1 MLLVLRD
8 KSPTEAIAPAP
19 EASGAVVGH
28 REPDAGAVTVSP
40 QAVTFTG
47 WTRSRGELLRSP
59 VSGQP
64 CVHWRLRIA
73 EQVNPSLRLV
83 HEIASPEDFDL
94 AWNETPGAGEVR
106 VRVPAEAVNIQ
117 ATPVLHT
124 MGSPG
129 AVAIAR
135 HFGFAGALS
144 VEEVALRENVE
155 IVADGYVDGLDAT
168 AAPGPF
174 RGVAHEMELLGA
186 TVRVPARAVLAPVLL
201 PWALGTAAALLG
213 GVGAATWAAYR
224 FDLVPRFHGVPRGSA
239 PPSEIGPRRFQR
251 RHFSLPE

>member
-1 MLLVLRD
+1 M
-8 KSPTEAIAPAP
+8 
-19 EASGAVVGH
+19 
-28 REPDAGAVTVSP
+28 TVAP

-94 AWNETPGAGEVR
+94 AWSENAGAGEVR
-106 VRVPAEAVNIQ
+106 VRVPAEAANIQ
-117 ATPVLHT
+117 ATPVLHA

-129 AVAIAR
+129 ALAIAR
-135 HFGFAGALS
+135 QFGFAGALS

-155 IVADGYVDGLDAT
+155 IVADGYVDGLDDAS
-168 AAPGPF
+168 APGPF

-186 TVRVPARAVLAPVLL
+186 TVRVPSRAVLAPVLL